1 MNEEQF
7 QIRQLHPTED
17 PELDSF
23 PVKDLVTVG
32 GFILQSLQLFCK
44 FEIISKY
51 KVKKKK
57 NKQTYKVQLHHIFDK
72 EAKAKCLPVSKS

>member
-17 PELDSF
+17 PELDPF

-32 GFILQSLQLFCK
+32 GFVL
-44 FEIISKY
+44 Y
-51 KVKKKK
+51 KK
-57 NKQTYKVQLHHIFDK
+57 TFLWAF
-72 EAKAKCLPVSKS
+72 L